1 MKGILVEIIPLK
13 KRPLDIAILGFFFF
27 NAVFITYFFDLEQ
40 VVIPNTAH
48 FTYPVWPPPFLVDV
62 AHWWGRHF
70 DPLLNARPVWWRA
83 TIWIDVLL
91 FGPFYFIA
99 MYAFAKGK
107 NWIRVPSIIYSSVML
122 TNVTIIMSEEIWGPF
137 ASPHLLQVVAANA
150 SWIVFPMLIIWRMWG
165 SEQPFSVKVAS
176 QP

>member
-1 MKGILVEIIPLK
+1 MKGIPLETIPLK

-48 FTYPVWPPPFLVDV
+48 FTYPIWPPHFLVDV
-62 AHWWGRHF
+62 AHWWGRNF
-70 DPLLNARPVWWRA
+70 DPLLYARPVWWRA

-107 NWIRVPSIIYSSVML
+107 KWIRLPCIIYSSIML
-122 TNVTIIMSEEIWGPF
+122 TNVSIILSEEIWGPH
-137 ASPHLLQVVAANA
+137 ATPQLLAVLGANA
-150 SWIVFPMLIIWRMWG
+150 SWIIFPILIIWRMWP
-165 SEQPFSVKVAS
+165 SEEPFSPKGAR

>member
-1 MKGILVEIIPLK
+1 MEIIPLK

-70 DPLLNARPVWWRA
+70 DPLLYARPVWWRA

-99 MYAFAKGK
+99 IYAFAKGK
-107 NWIRVPSIIYSSVML
+107 NWIRLPCIIYSSVML
-122 TNVTIIMSEEIWGPF
+122 TNVSIILSEEIWGPH
-137 ASPHLLQVVAANA
+137 ATPQILAVLGANA
-150 SWIVFPMLIIWRMWG
+150 SWIIFPVLIIGRMWQ
-165 SEQPFSVKVAS
+165 SDQPFSVKAAS